1 MADIDWAAEY
11 AAARARIRI
20 FLDEAG
26 EAVADAPVAP
36 CPGWTVR
43 HVLAHVTGLAV
54 ALASGRGPGGADL
67 QAWLDGLVDERAD
80 RTLDE
85 LLTEWAAVGPAIDA
99 YVAGMGAGGGQLVYD
114 VIAHEHDIRLAAG
127 RPGARASSGVV
138 ACAAA
143 ASMLLA
149 RDLATHGLA
158 AVRVTS
164 GGRTWDIGE
173 GAPGL
178 EVELEPFELIRVLGS
193 RRSEAQL
200 RAIAWRG
207 DLDRYLP
214 ALAHLPLPAD
224 DIVE

>member
-1 MADIDWAAEY
+1 MTEVDWAAEY
-11 AAARARIRI
+11 AAARDRIGV
-20 FLDEAG
+20 FLDDVG
-26 EAVADAPVAP
+26 ESVADAPVAP

-43 HVLAHVTGLAV
+43 HVLAHITGLAV
-54 ALASGRGPGGADL
+54 ALSSGNGPGGTDL
-67 QAWLDGLVDERAD
+67 QAWLDGLVDERVG
-80 RTLDE
+80 RTLAE
-85 LLTEWAAVGPAIDA
+85 LLAEWRQAGPAIDA
-99 YVAGMGAGGGQLVYD
+99 FVAGMGAGGGQLVYD
-114 VIAHEHDIRLAAG
+114 VVAHEHDIRLAAG
-127 RPGARASSGVV
+127 RPGARASSGVL
-138 ACAAA
+138 ACAGA

-149 RDLATHGLA
+149 RDLATHGLP

-200 RAIAWRG
+200 RSLAWHG

-214 ALAHLPLPAD
+214 ALAHLPLPD
-224 DIVE
+224 HDIAE